1 MDEPFGAL
9 DALTRD
15 RLHVELEHI
24 WATTGK
30 TIVFVTHNVREAI
43 ALGDRVLVFAPRSWR
58 CCTRRS
64 ARLREG
70 AMARDSIRRSARRSG
85 LSREAL
91 RPWLRRL
98 AFYLLLLGLWE
109 AVARAGI
116 WPPYLFPGPS
126 AVFETLLKGLGKG
139 TFIAGT
145 LVSLRRLVIGYGISL
160 GLGLTIGLLI
170 GRIKLLDE
178 TLGSLVLGLQ
188 ALPSVCWLPLAILWF
203 GLSER
208 AIIFVVVLGA
218 LFSIILGV
226 DAGVKNTPPIY
237 LKAAHTLGAHGPAIY
252 TQVVLP
258 AALPAILS
266 GLKQGWSFAW
276 RSLMAGELLYFTL
289 SLGNLLQTGRDLN
302 DAAQV
307 MAVMLLII
315 VVGVSL
321 DQIFFAPVERHV
333 RERWGLNT

>member
-1 MDEPFGAL
+1 MATEAL
-9 DALTRD
+9 QSRP
-15 RLHVELEHI
+15 R
-24 WATTGK
+24 TTSAG
-30 TIVFVTHNVREAI
+30 REAI
-43 ALGDRVLVFAPRSWR
+43 MPWV
-58 CCTRRS
+58 RR
-64 ARLREG
+64 AV
-70 AMARDSIRRSARRSG
+70 
-85 LSREAL
+85 
-91 RPWLRRL
+91 
-98 AFYLLLLGLWE
+98 FYLALLALWE
-109 AVARAGI
+109 GVARAGI
-116 WPPYLFPGPS
+116 WPPYLFPGPLT
-126 AVFETLLKGLGKG
+126 VLETLLKGLQKG
-139 TFIAGT
+139 TFITGA
-145 LVSLRRLVIGYGISL
+145 LVSLQRLAIGYSISL
-160 GLGLTIGLLI
+160 ALGLTLGLLI
-170 GRIKLLDE
+170 GRIKVLDE

-226 DAGVKNTPPIY
+226 EAGVKNTPPLY
-237 LKAAHTLGAHGPAIY
+237 LKAARNLGARGPALY

-307 MAVMLLII
+307 MAVMLLIVI
-315 VVGVSL
+315 VGVSI
-321 DQIFFAPVERHV
+321 DQIIFAPFERRV
-333 RERWGLNT
+333 RERWGLAG